1 MSLTKSF
8 LEVLD
13 PSKLDFSVVTSQ
25 PRTMCTNA
33 QMAITMQLDGP
44 YWKFTVFNSTAKK
57 PRTIAIHSS
66 MMLSQSGETTSQ
78 TILRVLQ
85 EANSRQI

>member
-8 LEVLD
+8 LEVLC

-25 PRTMCTNA
+25 PRTMCSNG
-33 QMAITMQLDGP
+33 QMAVTVQLDGP
-44 YWKFTVFNSTAKK
+44 YWKFTVFISTAKK
-57 PRTIAIHSS
+57 PRTIAIHAS
-66 MMLSQSGETTSQ
+66 MMVSQPGETTNQ
-78 TILRVLQ
+78 TVLRVLQ

>member
-1 MSLTKSF
+1 MALTKSF
-8 LEVLD
+8 LEMLD
-13 PSKLDFSVVTSQ
+13 PSKLDFSVVTPQ
-25 PRTMCTNA
+25 PRTMCSNG
-33 QMAITMQLDGP
+33 QMAITVQLDGP

-66 MMLSQSGETTSQ
+66 MMVGQLGETTSQ
-78 TILRVLQ
+78 TVLRVLR